1 MSLHKKE
8 GQTEEAARL
17 VFEVKSSLLSG
28 AGDGLFARREIQ
40 RGEWFPIRHS
50 PPTFSLSKDP
60 YVENLPIYLPKG
72 VDMESPC
79 VFNGSILTL
88 REISTLPA
96 FSILSSPLTKEMYVH
111 ASRATSL
118 FMKAND
124 FAYETAPR
132 RYSLRSS
139 AEQYARRAAQNK
151 LELVLNIVDGPI
163 DPWVAVHVMQSV
175 KQGEEVGITY
185 GHEYALS

>member
-1 MSLHKKE
+1 MPLHEKE

-17 VFEVKSSLLSG
+17 VFEVKPSLLSG
-28 AGDGLFARREIQ
+28 AGDGLFARRDIQ

-50 PPTFSLSKDP
+50 APSFALSEDP
-60 YVENLPIYLPKG
+60 YVENLPIYLQRS

-79 VFNGSILTL
+79 VLNGSILTL

-96 FSILSSPLTKEMYVH
+96 FSTLSSPLTKEMYVH
-111 ASRATSL
+111 SSRATSL

-151 LELVLNIVDGPI
+151 LECVLNIADGSIAPG
-163 DPWVAVHVMQSV
+163 VAVHVMQDV
-175 KQGEEVGITY
+175 KKGEEVGITY
-185 GHEYALS
+185 GYEYALS